1 MIKIAFVLTVCLF
14 NKSRTGKL
22 YLMLLLLLFQIQPS
36 LISQLKTVRQ
46 LAISRL
52 MEFFEKMT
60 DYDFKPIC
68 EGIFSSAV
76 WPQVNYT
83 SASLVCSLTNPR
95 MFDEVI

>member
-22 YLMLLLLLFQIQPS
+22 YLMLLLLFQIQPS

-46 LAISRL
+46 LAMSRL
-52 MEFFEKMT
+52 IEFFEQMT
-60 DYDFKPIC
+60 DYDFKPIS
-68 EGIFSSAV
+68 EAIFSSAV

-83 SASLVCSLTNPR
+83 SL
-95 MFDEVI
+95 

>member
-1 MIKIAFVLTVCLF
+1 MASVCIF

-22 YLMLLLLLFQIQPS
+22 CLMLLLFQIQPS

-52 MEFFEKMT
+52 MEFFEQMT

-68 EGIFSSAV
+68 EAVFSPAV
-76 WPQVNYT
+76 WPQVNCT
-83 SASLVCSLTNPR
+83 SPYQSKDV
-95 MFDEVI
+95 

>member
-22 YLMLLLLLFQIQPS
+22 YLMLLLLFQIQPS

-46 LAISRL
+46 LAMSRL
-52 MEFFEKMT
+52 MEFFEQMT

-68 EGIFSSAV
+68 EAIFSSAV

-83 SASLVCSLTNPR
+83 SL
-95 MFDEVI
+95 

>member
-22 YLMLLLLLFQIQPS
+22 YLMLLLLFQIQPS

-46 LAISRL
+46 LAMSRL
-52 MEFFEKMT
+52 IEFFEQMT

-68 EGIFSSAV
+68 EAIFSSAV

-83 SASLVCSLTNPR
+83 SL
-95 MFDEVI
+95 

>member
-22 YLMLLLLLFQIQPS
+22 YLMLLLLFQIQPS

-46 LAISRL
+46 LAMSRL
-52 MEFFEKMT
+52 MEFFEQMT

-68 EGIFSSAV
+68 EVIFSSAV

-83 SASLVCSLTNPR
+83 SL
-95 MFDEVI
+95 

>member
-1 MIKIAFVLTVCLF
+1 MIKIAFVLTVCIF

-22 YLMLLLLLFQIQPS
+22 YLMLLLLFQIQPS

-46 LAISRL
+46 LAMSRL
-52 MEFFEKMT
+52 IEFFEQMT

-68 EGIFSSAV
+68 EAIFSSAV

-83 SASLVCSLTNPR
+83 SL
-95 MFDEVI
+95 

>member
-1 MIKIAFVLTVCLF
+1 MVSLCIF

-22 YLMLLLLLFQIQPS
+22 CLMLLLLFQIQPS

-52 MEFFEKMT
+52 IEFFEQMT

-68 EGIFSSAV
+68 EAVFSSAV
-76 WPQVNYT
+76 WPQVNCT
-83 SASLVCSLTNPR
+83 SPYQSKDV
-95 MFDEVI
+95 

>member
-1 MIKIAFVLTVCLF
+1 MASVCIF

-22 YLMLLLLLFQIQPS
+22 CLMLLLFQIQPF

-52 MEFFEKMT
+52 MEFFEQMT

-68 EGIFSSAV
+68 EAVFSSAV
-76 WPQVNYT
+76 WPQVNCT
-83 SASLVCSLTNPR
+83 SPYQSKDV
-95 MFDEVI
+95 

>member
-1 MIKIAFVLTVCLF
+1 MVSLCIF

-22 YLMLLLLLFQIQPS
+22 CLMLLLLLFQIQPS

-52 MEFFEKMT
+52 IEFFEQMT

-68 EGIFSSAV
+68 EAVFSSAV
-76 WPQVNYT
+76 WPQVNCT
-83 SASLVCSLTNPR
+83 SPYQSKDV
-95 MFDEVI
+95 

>member
-1 MIKIAFVLTVCLF
+1 MVSLCIF

-22 YLMLLLLLFQIQPS
+22 CLMLLLLLFQIQPS

-52 MEFFEKMT
+52 IEFFEQMT

-68 EGIFSSAV
+68 EAVFSSAV
-76 WPQVNYT
+76 WPQVNCT
-83 SASLVCSLTNPR
+83 SPYQSEDV
-95 MFDEVI
+95 

>member
-1 MIKIAFVLTVCLF
+1 MVSLCIF

-22 YLMLLLLLFQIQPS
+22 CLMLLLLLLFQIQPS

-52 MEFFEKMT
+52 IEFFEQMT

-68 EGIFSSAV
+68 EAVFSSAV
-76 WPQVNYT
+76 WPQVNCT
-83 SASLVCSLTNPR
+83 SPYQSKDV
-95 MFDEVI
+95 